1 VFACFLGSCR
11 SEGHEDDADLPEDRM
26 RRALLAPGLCAA
38 LAAAGSA
45 GAGQAE
51 GPGLRVQ
58 LAENLDETPGF
69 EPEPELPEEGD
80 WAISVGMIGSI
91 GPEFPGADDYS
102 FGYAPNFSIVWRDRL
117 FLKNETAGVNLIKN
131 ETFRAGLDVRRDH
144 GRGHEDELEGLDEVD
159 DGVEVGGFL
168 RYDPGPLRLYLSFRQ
183 DVASGHEGA
192 LVVLGA
198 STKISLAGTGWVRV
212 KGEAT
217 LASASYMRAF
227 FGVDAA
233 GSAASGLAAYKPDAG
248 FRDLG
253 VTLSTGYRFFEHW
266 TLGGVLT
273 YRRLVRG
280 AADSPIVRKRGSPNQ
295 LQAGLGLSY
304 SF

>member
-1 VFACFLGSCR
+1 
-11 SEGHEDDADLPEDRM
+11 M
-26 RRALLAPGLCAA
+26 RRALLASGLCAV
-38 LAAAGSA
+38 LAAAGPA

-58 LAENLDETPGF
+58 LAENLDEAPGF
-69 EPEPELPEEGD
+69 EPEPKFPEERD

-91 GPEFPGADDYS
+91 GPEFPGADSYE

-144 GRGHEDELEGLDEVD
+144 GRGDEDELEGLDEVD

-192 LVVLGA
+192 LAVLGA
-198 STKISLAGTGWVRV
+198 STKVSLAGTGWVRV

-217 LASASYMRAF
+217 WASASYMRAF

-233 GSAASGLAAYKPDAG
+233 GSSASGLAAYKPDAG

-253 VTLSTGYRFFEHW
+253 VTLSSGYRFFQHW
-266 TLGGVLT
+266 TIGGVLI

-280 AADSPIVRKRGSPNQ
+280 AADSPIVEDRGSPNQ